1 MKPTVDHLTRSAR
14 RRTWRLA
21 GKIADLP
28 LHVRHQVRKVR
39 NRQLVRQFNPLRDDY
54 NPPEIDSSVYDQYYQ
69 EAQNR
74 HQTSYGMS
82 FIKDVYRHLDFRTVL
97 DAGCGSGI
105 VVRRFLAKG
114 YAARGIEL
122 SEWIVRTQCPD
133 LRQDGIVQ
141 IGSLEDLPYRDNSF
155 DLVFSSVV
163 LEHIP
168 AEAIPRVVSEL
179 VRVSR
184 RDLFMSISLR
194 PSSMNNKYHVTLRP
208 REWWE
213 RQFTDC
219 GALVRRE
226 LVDRFQK
233 RALGASN
240 LEVLQSGPALRL
252 LEEMTW
258 FLDQEPYSFHGEL
271 EPWFFV
277 FRKPKHS

>member
-1 MKPTVDHLTRSAR
+1 MIKQAVDNLAHSAR
-14 RRTWRLA
+14 RRTRRVV

-28 LHVRHQVRKVR
+28 LHVRHQVRKIR
-39 NRQLVRQFNPLRDDY
+39 NRRLVRQFDPLRDY
-54 NPPEIDSSVYDQYYQ
+54 APPEVDSSIYDQYYQ
-69 EAQNR
+69 EAENR
-74 HQTSYGMS
+74 HQTSYGMT

-114 YAARGIEL
+114 YAARGVEL
-122 SEWIVRTQCPD
+122 SDWIVRTECPD
-133 LRQDGIVQ
+133 LWQDGVVQ

-155 DLVFSSVV
+155 DLVFSSDV

-168 AEAIPRVVSEL
+168 EESIPRVVSEL

-219 GALVRRE
+219 GVTVCRE
-226 LVDRFQK
+226 RVNRFQK
-233 RALGASN
+233 RIVGASN
-240 LEVLQSGPALRL
+240 LEVLKSGPASGLR
-252 LEEMTW
+252 EEMSW
-258 FLDQEPYSFHGEL
+258 FLEQEPYSFHGEL
-271 EPWFFV
+271 EPWFFA
-277 FRKPKHS
+277 FRKPQ